1 MGLRDRLSRLVG
13 RDGETD
19 AEGGP
24 GGESDGGGEGAATRS
39 DGGVAGTQSQ
49 SPDDDRRG
57 AETASVDADA
67 PDDASVAYEYAHEA
81 TDDGPLGD
89 AATRHQHVV
98 GPDAVERRPNAVR
111 AGRDWTRTFWIAEFP
126 DLPVDGLFETLY
138 ATGETRRTDISIHL
152 DPRDTQATLDGLE
165 NRLEGLEADFE
176 YLADKRRAGARGVKK
191 DLNDYRD
198 LYDILRNTPMK
209 AFDVSMYLTARGDHP
224 DEVGTTGVRTAARQ
238 SPANLTPITPRW
250 AQLDALVSASPL
262 AVDRLDER
270 LDATTPMLSGAVG
283 AMFPFVAGAT
293 AEQGIE
299 YGTYAL
305 NESPLVLDRFERE
318 TGYCMLTI
326 GQLGAGKSFATKLQ
340 VVRRAM
346 FDRDTTVVLLD
357 PLGGFAGAAEAL
369 GGERVTVG
377 GRRGVNPLE
386 LRATPAA
393 VLEDAPDLDPWAEQI
408 AWVMDFF
415 ATFFESVAANPLGD
429 RTQTLRRAVQQAYDR
444 RGITRDPATHDRAS
458 PTVRDVIAVLE
469 EMVADPVAFGY
480 DTDAEREAVVGHA
493 RSLLTDLRPSF
504 REGGDLANLARP
516 TALDIDAKTLYLD
529 LSQEEGTR
537 GRTETSLT
545 MQVLFNAVYERAKQ
559 TDQRV
564 LFVVDEA
571 HYLLNDSASVEF
583 LETAVRHSRHY
594 DLSVQFVT
602 QTGGEFT
609 LTPETRTIANL
620 CSMVQIHRVQ
630 EEARKLAEWFG
641 LNAREVEW
649 VRSAKAGNDA
659 DGYSEALL
667 SVDELGRFPIEV
679 RASDVEADVID

>member
-1 MGLRDRLSRLVG
+1 MGLRDWLGGLVG
-13 RDGETD
+13 GD
-19 AEGGP
+19 AP
-24 GGESDGGGEGAATRS
+24 DARS
-39 DGGVAGTQSQ
+39 DGGTAAAADG
-49 SPDDDRRG
+49 
-57 AETASVDADA
+57 ETAPGAPAVADLAPEDA
-67 PDDASVAYEYAHEA
+67 PDDATVTPAHA
-81 TDDGPLGD
+81 PSNDAPLVD
-89 AATRHQHVV
+89 PERRHGRVV
-98 GPDAVERRPNAVR
+98 GPDGVERRPNAVR
-111 AGRDWTRTFWIAEFP
+111 AGRDWTRTFWVAEFP
-126 DLPVDGLFETLY
+126 DTPVDGLFETLY

-152 DPRDTQATLDGLE
+152 RPRDTQATLDALE
-165 NRLEGLEADFE
+165 NRMEGLEADFE

-198 LYDILRNTPMK
+198 LYDVLRNTPMK
-209 AFDVSMYLTARGDHP
+209 AFDVSMYLTARGDGP
-224 DEVGTTGVRTAARQ
+224 DDIGATGVRTAARQ

-250 AQLDALVSASPL
+250 AQLDALTSTSPL
-262 AVDRLDER
+262 AVDKLHET
-270 LDATTPMLSGAVG
+270 LDAATPMLSGAVG
-283 AMFPFVAGAT
+283 AMFPFVAGTT
-293 AEQGIE
+293 AEPGIE

-305 NESPLVLDRFERE
+305 NESPLVLDRFQRE

-340 VVRRAM
+340 LVRRAM
-346 FDRDTTVVLLD
+346 FDKDTMLVMLD
-357 PLGGFAGAAEAL
+357 PLGGFAGVADAL
-369 GGERVTVG
+369 GGERLTVG
-377 GRRGVNPLE
+377 GRRGINPLE
-386 LRATPAA
+386 LRATPAE
-393 VLEDAPDLDPWAEQI
+393 VLDAAPDLDPWAEQI

-415 ATFFESVAANPLGD
+415 ATFFDTVAANPLGD
-429 RTQTLRRAVQQAYDR
+429 RTQTLRRAVQRAYER
-444 RGITRDPATHDRAS
+444 QGITRDPATHDRAS

-469 EMVADPVAFGY
+469 DMVATPGEFGY
-480 DTDAEREAVVGHA
+480 ETDAEREQVVADA

-504 REGGDLANLARP
+504 GESGDLANLAAP
-516 TALDIDAKTLYLD
+516 TELDLDATALYLD

-559 TDQRV
+559 TDKRV
-564 LFVVDEA
+564 VFVVDEA

-630 EEARKLAEWFG
+630 EEAEKLADWFG
-641 LNAREVEW
+641 LNEREVEW
-649 VRSAKAGNDA
+649 VRSAKAGNDV

-667 SVDELGRFPIEV
+667 CVDELGRFPVEV
-679 RASDVEADVID
+679 RASDVEAEVIE